1 MFHNDSDR
9 YFQAF
14 NNWIHDFSYFH
25 LCLWLIGN
33 RIIPTIYKWFE
44 VELFLLAEEQ
54 IKSTCTRKV
63 SFFPQKF
70 FFFICASHGF
80 CMQKLSFLT
89 KYGLILL
96 SLDRIMAKK
105 PFSAFFENFCS
116 FCPRFIFSDARSFPK
131 TSKGCILSI

>member
-1 MFHNDSDR
+1 MCSH
-9 YFQAF
+9 A
-14 NNWIHDFSYFH
+14 NNVVCGLLLWSKSHKWNYNKQNIFPLIFWHRSKYIQLPFSM
-25 LCLWLIGN
+25 LLISLV
-33 RIIPTIYKWFE
+33 F
-44 VELFLLAEEQ
+44 
-54 IKSTCTRKV
+54 KSTCTRKV
-63 SFFPQKF
+63 SFFFHKKF

-89 KYGLILL
+89 KYELILL